1 MSDDNGKKRLNERE
15 IEDEEL
21 KDWRVLFDAL
31 HARFRTEDFETGL
44 KLVKK
49 IGKAADKADH
59 HPDIDLSY
67 TKVDVRLSSHDVGGV
82 TTRDIELAR
91 TISELADDLDLEA
104 TPGELSVIEL
114 ALDTPDHEEI
124 KPFWAAVLGY
134 EGSKDIPDELTD
146 PNGTR
151 TTLWFQEAPDA
162 GEEVPQRFH
171 LDIRVPP
178 DVAEDRVKGALE
190 AGGTLVTDERAP
202 TVWVL
207 ADKYGNKA
215 CVTTWLGRVPE
226 DDVSE
231 GDAAGNIDSD
241 DDDDN
246 DNDSDSDKTS
256 DGDSGG
262 SDSSDDSD
270 DSGKP
275 SAGTQTSGKSDRGSD
290 ESSANESGSAPPT
303 GPAST
308 APAS

>member
-1 MSDDNGKKRLNERE
+1 VGTVPVVSDDNGKQRLNERE

-59 HPDIDLSY
+59 HPDVDLSY

-82 TTRDIELAR
+82 TSRDIELAR
-91 TISELADDLDLEA
+91 KISELADDMDLEA
-104 TPGELSVIEL
+104 APGELSVIEL

-162 GEEVPQRFH
+162 GEEVSQRFH
-171 LDIRVPP
+171 LDVRVPP
-178 DVAEDRVKGALE
+178 DVAEERVKAALE

-226 DDVSE
+226 DEVSE

-241 DDDDN
+241 DDDSG
-246 DNDSDSDKTS
+246 SDTRSDKKADSGS
-256 DGDSGG
+256 DG
-262 SDSSDDSD
+262 SDDKA
-270 DSGKP
+270 KP
-275 SAGTQTSGKSDRGSD
+275 SAGTKTSGESDRGSD

-308 APAS
+308 APAT